1 MKTSTRFPGYWSQYH
16 DSVGS
21 KQPKLT
27 EYYSFIPTLPNFLRY
42 WFCNLNILKCV
53 CMGVFCTIPYNWKKK
68 KNGMSTID
76 HMFIPESL
84 FSGMVAATFLSDA
97 ELFFILEG
105 THVKSS

>member
-1 MKTSTRFPGYWSQYH
+1 MRMHWVCFA
-16 DSVGS
+16 
-21 KQPKLT
+21 L
-27 EYYSFIPTLPNFLRY
+27 FLI
-42 WFCNLNILKCV
+42 N
-53 CMGVFCTIPYNWKKK
+53 GKKK

>member
-1 MKTSTRFPGYWSQYH
+1 MCF
-16 DSVGS
+16 V
-21 KQPKLT
+21 L
-27 EYYSFIPTLPNFLRY
+27 FL
-42 WFCNLNILKCV
+42 IT
-53 CMGVFCTIPYNWKKK
+53 GKK